1 MKVQDR
7 GLTMQ
12 TEVGTDIPSPQ
23 DYLDAV
29 TARMVDSAMSGDP
42 DPEVLADL
50 AAMMT
55 TETFGDGDM
64 LNLIAF
70 AQGCHAAAKV
80 YRNRNS
86 EAADLYF
93 SLGQDLIVR
102 AMDMFAV
109 LMAVGI
115 AQMGVTKH

>member
-1 MKVQDR
+1 
-7 GLTMQ
+7 
-12 TEVGTDIPSPQ
+12 
-23 DYLDAV
+23 
-29 TARMVDSAMSGDP
+29 
-42 DPEVLADL
+42 
-50 AAMMT
+50 
-55 TETFGDGDM
+55 M
-64 LNLIAF
+64 LNLLAF
-70 AQGCHAAAKV
+70 AQGCHAAAEV

-115 AQMGVTKH
+115 AQLGVTKH